1 MFNLYF
7 YNDDDA
13 QEHYG
18 TFTTRAAALQ
28 KIAEVQDEF
37 GIQGFESERFEIVA
51 N

>member
-1 MFNLYF
+1 MYNLYF
-7 YNDDDA
+7 YNDGDE

-18 TFTTRAAALQ
+18 TFPTRSAALQ

-37 GIQGFESERFEIVA
+37 GVQGFESERFDIVP